1 MKLSGGKNMPD
12 YAKKTAHTLDDLQ
25 KKLQREQAVSR
36 LAHQIRSSLSLQT
49 ILDTAVE
56 QIQQIIGGDRVNI
69 WKFEPDYSSVVVA
82 ESTCLPRSLMGK
94 KVFDH
99 CFQSNFTEIYREDYI
114 RIVPDID
121 ITEMTECHREFLR
134 EQQIRAK
141 VLLPLFCRG
150 QLWGLLNVVESQTT
164 RDWQEDEIDLLRCV
178 MTQLE
183 IAIQQASTHEQ
194 LQAEL
199 RERLQV
205 EAQLRQSNQRL
216 QDAQRI
222 AHLGNWELDL
232 QHNTLYWSEEIF
244 HIFEVDP
251 QQFSPSCEAFLSFI
265 HPDDLDAAKSAYR
278 QHLRDRQPYSLV
290 HRIPMADGRIK
301 YVCEKCESAFSA
313 DGKPLFS
320 WGTTQDITQQR
331 EMEMRRD
338 RAEASLRQV
347 IEGTAAVTGEAF
359 FPALVRHVSEA
370 LGVRYVSVDQA
381 MPNGFQVLSFF
392 ANGEFRF
399 PKFVAYDAV
408 PCCYQS
414 LQDGS
419 FCQPAGMQAIYPDNA
434 LFNEL
439 QVESYLGVRLQNA
452 AGEPIGI
459 LYILHDAPLADPDWS
474 QKLLTI
480 FAARAGAELER
491 LLTAQALEAL
501 NTELEERVSQRT
513 AALVEREARYRGLL
527 EGAADAILIADLQGN
542 ILEANQRA
550 ELLLGYPLA
559 ELTTLHFTQLHP
571 ATELDRIKVN
581 FAEIV
586 QKQHAQILDVICHRR
601 DGSTVPVDITASV
614 ININGEIMV
623 QGIFRDITDRR
634 QTELALRESETR
646 FRRVFDS
653 NVVGMMFTDFN
664 GVIYDAND
672 RFLDIIGYSRADLA
686 ANRINWAEITP
697 PEYVESDC
705 QAIAYLQ
712 KHGEIAPWEK
722 EYLRPDGSRVSVLL
736 GVAMLLSKVD
746 GRCVCVVIDISD
758 RKAAEAKLQ
767 RTNAELERATRLK
780 DEFLAT
786 MSHELRTPLN
796 AILGMTEGLQEGI
809 FGNINE
815 RQLNALSTVENSA
828 SHLLTLINDI
838 LDVSKIQSGKI
849 NLDYSQV
856 SIEHLCSSSIAFVK
870 QQAFSKRI
878 QLITKISPHL
888 PDILIDE
895 IRMRQVLLNLLTN
908 AVKFTLEGGTVTL
921 TAALLPPESPDSQ
934 ISYLHIAVTDT
945 GIGITPENMTKLF
958 QPFVQIDS
966 ALNRKYAGT
975 GLGLALVKQIVELHG
990 GRVGLTSELEVGSC
1004 FTVDLP
1010 YQIQVAPDAYSA
1022 SLAIAIEPDHSPVN
1036 APSLNRSPLVLLAE
1050 DNLAN
1055 VVTISSYLE
1064 AKGYRLLFAD
1074 NGQEAVALAI
1084 ANHPDVILMDV
1095 QMPNVD
1101 GLEAMRQIR
1110 QQESLRHIPIIAL
1123 TALAMKSDRD
1133 LCLAAGANHYLS
1145 KPVKLKQL
1153 DILIKN
1159 ILAQP

>member
-1 MKLSGGKNMPD
+1 
-12 YAKKTAHTLDDLQ
+12 
-25 KKLQREQAVSR
+25 
-36 LAHQIRSSLSLQT
+36 
-49 ILDTAVE
+49 
-56 QIQQIIGGDRVNI
+56 
-69 WKFEPDYSSVVVA
+69 
-82 ESTCLPRSLMGK
+82 
-94 KVFDH
+94 
-99 CFQSNFTEIYREDYI
+99 
-114 RIVPDID
+114 
-121 ITEMTECHREFLR
+121 
-134 EQQIRAK
+134 
-141 VLLPLFCRG
+141 
-150 QLWGLLNVVESQTT
+150 
-164 RDWQEDEIDLLRCV
+164 
-178 MTQLE
+178 
-183 IAIQQASTHEQ
+183 
-194 LQAEL
+194 
-199 RERLQV
+199 
-205 EAQLRQSNQRL
+205 
-216 QDAQRI
+216 
-222 AHLGNWELDL
+222 
-232 QHNTLYWSEEIF
+232 
-244 HIFEVDP
+244 
-251 QQFSPSCEAFLSFI
+251 
-265 HPDDLDAAKSAYR
+265 
-278 QHLRDRQPYSLV
+278 
-290 HRIPMADGRIK
+290 
-301 YVCEKCESAFSA
+301 
-313 DGKPLFS
+313 
-320 WGTTQDITQQR
+320 
-331 EMEMRRD
+331 
-338 RAEASLRQV
+338 
-347 IEGTAAVTGEAF
+347 
-359 FPALVRHVSEA
+359 
-370 LGVRYVSVDQA
+370 
-381 MPNGFQVLSFF
+381 
-392 ANGEFRF
+392 
-399 PKFVAYDAV
+399 
-408 PCCYQS
+408 
-414 LQDGS
+414 
-419 FCQPAGMQAIYPDNA
+419 
-434 LFNEL
+434 
-439 QVESYLGVRLQNA
+439 
-452 AGEPIGI
+452 
-459 LYILHDAPLADPDWS
+459 
-474 QKLLTI
+474 
-480 FAARAGAELER
+480 
-491 LLTAQALEAL
+491 
-501 NTELEERVSQRT
+501 
-513 AALVEREARYRGLL
+513 
-527 EGAADAILIADLQGN
+527 
-542 ILEANQRA
+542 
-550 ELLLGYPLA
+550 
-559 ELTTLHFTQLHP
+559 
-571 ATELDRIKVN
+571 
-581 FAEIV
+581 
-586 QKQHAQILDVICHRR
+586 
-601 DGSTVPVDITASV
+601 
-614 ININGEIMV
+614 
-623 QGIFRDITDRR
+623 
-634 QTELALRESETR
+634 
-646 FRRVFDS
+646 
-653 NVVGMMFTDFN
+653 
-664 GVIYDAND
+664 
-672 RFLDIIGYSRADLA
+672 
-686 ANRINWAEITP
+686 
-697 PEYVESDC
+697 
-705 QAIAYLQ
+705 
-712 KHGEIAPWEK
+712 
-722 EYLRPDGSRVSVLL
+722 
-736 GVAMLLSKVD
+736 
-746 GRCVCVVIDISD
+746 
-758 RKAAEAKLQ
+758 
-767 RTNAELERATRLK
+767 
-780 DEFLAT
+780 

-1022 SLAIAIEPDHSPVN
+1022 SLAIAVEPDHSPVN
-1036 APSLNRSPLVLLAE
+1036 ALSLNRSPLVLLAE